1 MGAKYLLALLPV
13 LLLGVQGFPSRE
25 EEYYNEQEYQYD
37 YEDDKAEYSEENRR
51 EEISFRPSIVSDPV
65 MLDVDNGMT
74 IRLPCLV
81 DKLPAGVQIIWS
93 KEDSHSTQIAIGTVV
108 VAPEYMERATVTEN
122 SQGSTLHIGIAKSE
136 DAGRY
141 KCSVAV
147 RGEQPALKH
156 EVRIRAPPSVDVS
169 TPSLLEVK
177 KGDDVTL
184 NCRASGKPA
193 PVVKWARVGKLMPDG
208 ASEVESE
215 VVTFTNVNRRHAGTY
230 RCTADNGHG
239 RGASKTVEV
248 AVEYKPEIEVTE
260 MFVHSQAGEDKVELV
275 CSVHAHPRP
284 TVVWVKEGETELS
297 SGGRVKYDNIGSRH
311 TLTISRVRTEDFG
324 EYYCRAS
331 NSLGS
336 QQAVIELS
344 GLASSPEFTS
354 EQAGRAETEFLLQW
368 RTKSFTPVTQFRLEV
383 AERGSSTW
391 RSYTV
396 AAHQDGAYHW
406 AGKHF
411 LSDLSGAT
419 QYRARV
425 TAENDEGW
433 SKPGTA
439 WSFATLGAVPSPAS
453 VTGAGAGVVSSLVT
467 IILVSTLAILR
478 Q

>member
-1 MGAKYLLALLPV
+1 MV
-13 LLLGVQGFPSRE
+13 LLDNAPMSLVSELTLPFT
-25 EEYYNEQEYQYD
+25 EYCSTKTTVVAIN
-37 YEDDKAEYSEENRR
+37 
-51 EEISFRPSIVSDPV
+51 
-65 MLDVDNGMT
+65 
-74 IRLPCLV
+74 
-81 DKLPAGVQIIWS
+81 IWLA
-93 KEDSHSTQIAIGTVV
+93 SHSA
-108 VAPEYMERATVTEN
+108 
-122 SQGSTLHIGIAKSE
+122 SL
-136 DAGRY
+136 
-141 KCSVAV
+141 SVS
-147 RGEQPALKH
+147 
-156 EVRIRAPPSVDVS
+156 APPSVDVS

-344 GLASSPEFTS
+344 GMRRL
-354 EQAGRAETEFLLQW
+354 
-368 RTKSFTPVTQFRLEV
+368 TP
-383 AERGSSTW
+383 
-391 RSYTV
+391 
-396 AAHQDGAYHW
+396 
-406 AGKHF
+406 
-411 LSDLSGAT
+411 
-419 QYRARV
+419 
-425 TAENDEGW
+425 
-433 SKPGTA
+433 
-439 WSFATLGAVPSPAS
+439 
-453 VTGAGAGVVSSLVT
+453 
-467 IILVSTLAILR
+467 II
-478 Q
+478 